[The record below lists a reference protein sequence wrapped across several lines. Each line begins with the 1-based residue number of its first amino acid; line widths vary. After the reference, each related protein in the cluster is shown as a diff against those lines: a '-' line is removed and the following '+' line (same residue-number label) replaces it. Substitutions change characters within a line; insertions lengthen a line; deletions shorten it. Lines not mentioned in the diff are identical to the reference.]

1 MGIFESVCTKRGPA
15 GGGDKNQFSVCVWPN
30 FFWPNEKKGRGTLLY
45 EFEVFSKVV
54 ENERQLP
61 FLTNGEVYRSI
72 FSWSMCNI
80 SGTLAEGFSRMT
92 FIV

>member
-1 MGIFESVCTKRGPA
+1 MCVQNVAQLGGGQNSIFGVCMAHLFLAQLKKRG
-15 GGGDKNQFSVCVWPN
+15 
-30 FFWPNEKKGRGTLLY
+30 GTLLY
-45 EFEVFSKVV
+45 EFEVFSKIV

>member
-1 MGIFESVCTKRGPA
+1 MYKTWPSW
-15 GGGDKNQFSVCVWPN
+15 GGDKTQVLVCVYGPP
-30 FFWPNEKKGRGTLLY
+30 FFGPAKKKGGGTLLY
-45 EFEVFSKVV
+45 EFEVFSKIV

-80 SGTLAEGFSRMT
+80 SRTLAEGFSRMT